1 MPGLTQ
7 KIAENIEDVQQSIV
21 AACSRA
27 NRKPADVQ
35 LVAVTKYAELP
46 WVEAVANLNLP
57 LGENRPQQLAN
68 RREQWPSANWHLIGQ
83 LQRNKAKLAVQNAN
97 LIHSIDSP
105 RLLERVQTVASELGT
120 QQTVLLQINQSEED
134 AKSGFAADDFRS
146 LEQALTSDSSSVEIT
161 GLMTMAAANADKTE
175 IRRTFSS
182 LRILRDALQ
191 DRTGRRLPELS
202 MGMSGDFEI
211 AVEEGATIV
220 RVGRSLYR
228 GLEPTR
234 Q

>member
-1 MPGLTQ
+1 
-7 KIAENIEDVQQSIV
+7 
-21 AACSRA
+21 
-27 NRKPADVQ
+27 
-35 LVAVTKYAELP
+35 
-46 WVEAVANLNLP
+46 
-57 LGENRPQQLAN
+57 
-68 RREQWPSANWHLIGQ
+68 
-83 LQRNKAKLAVQNAN
+83 
-97 LIHSIDSP
+97 
-105 RLLERVQTVASELGT
+105 
-120 QQTVLLQINQSEED
+120 
-134 AKSGFAADDFRS
+134 
-146 LEQALTSDSSSVEIT
+146 
-161 GLMTMAAANADKTE
+161 MTMAAANADKTE